1 MLICSTGFTCILSLL
16 LKWYITLL
24 YPHKTGI
31 YFCPLHLTTP
41 RPQVAPAEL
50 EALLLEH
57 PLIADAAVIGIP
69 DERAGER
76 PKAFV
81 VKQPGA
87 DLEEEGVKSFIG
99 EHASDYK
106 IPAQVGNTW
115 SAGFHFL
122 VL

>member
-1 MLICSTGFTCILSLL
+1 MYSKPPLKMIYHSIIFTQNRYLPL
-16 LKWYITLL
+16 
-24 YPHKTGI
+24 
-31 YFCPLHLTTP
+31 PLHLTTP

-106 IPAQVGNTW
+106 IPAQVGNT
-115 SAGFHFL
+115 
-122 VL
+122 